1 MIAHE
6 LISDEI
12 KNLTIE
18 SDGEAALQLMQQYGV
33 SHLPVCDGTEYKGIV
48 SEEDIMKQGAE
59 VPLEVYSYS
68 LDFIHCLASDHL
80 FEVMKKI
87 SDSGVSVMPVLNED
101 NGYLGAIS
109 KNDLFEYY
117 NKSFAFSE
125 PGSILVIH
133 LHNSQYSLSEIS
145 HIIEAEHAMVLSS
158 IVTRPVDGQIILT
171 LKVDKTDISRIVAA
185 LRRYEYEVSASYS
198 EEEVVDNFKERYDAL
213 MRFLDV

>member
-6 LISDEI
+6 LISEEI
-12 KNLTIE
+12 KPLSIE
-18 SDGEAALQLMQQYGV
+18 MDGETALQLMQQYGV
-33 SHLPVCDGTEYKGIV
+33 NHLPVCDGTEYKGIV
-48 SEEDIMKQGAE
+48 SEEDIMKHGTE

-68 LDFIHCLASDHL
+68 LDFTHSLSTDHL
-80 FEVMKKI
+80 FEVMKKT
-87 SDSGVSVMPVLNED
+87 SDSGVSVMPVLREENE
-101 NGYLGAIS
+101 YLGAIS

-117 NKSFAFSE
+117 TKSFAFSE

-145 HIIEAEHAMVLSS
+145 HIIEAENAIVLSS
-158 IVTRPVDGQIILT
+158 ILSRPLDGQIILT

-185 LRRYEYEVSASYS
+185 LRRYEYDVSASYS